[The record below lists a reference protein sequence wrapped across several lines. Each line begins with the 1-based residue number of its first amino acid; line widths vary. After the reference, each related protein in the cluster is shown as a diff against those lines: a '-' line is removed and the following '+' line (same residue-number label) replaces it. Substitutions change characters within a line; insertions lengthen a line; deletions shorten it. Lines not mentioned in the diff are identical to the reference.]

1 MELCFFYGRARMR
14 AEGCLTSSPHASS
27 AFARLASSVRPAGLQ
42 RFVRPCQEQGLLG
55 AASHQERRPKGSGL
69 THGQL
74 NFHWWLPVYGS
85 TGL

>member
-1 MELCFFYGRARMR
+1 MD
-14 AEGCLTSSPHASS
+14 
-27 AFARLASSVRPAGLQ
+27 
-42 RFVRPCQEQGLLG
+42 FVRSCQEQDLLG

-74 NFHWWLPVYGS
+74 NFHWWLPVYGC